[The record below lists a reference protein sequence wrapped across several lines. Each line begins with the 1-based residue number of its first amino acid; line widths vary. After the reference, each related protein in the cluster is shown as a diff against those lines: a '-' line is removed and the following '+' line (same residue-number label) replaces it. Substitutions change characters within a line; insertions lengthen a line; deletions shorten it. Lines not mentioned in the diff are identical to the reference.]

1 LRLLRL
7 RQHLQH
13 LFDVLLKVGRSIWTT
28 ANMRGH
34 NDIGACPGRAI
45 RIGHDD
51 VGREFELDSAEIDS
65 NGRDAIEIDKWRVLG
80 TQCSGANRWQLGGL
94 ARLGHGY
101 LPRLCETGTSSIKYY
116 SPPRGRCYAI
126 SAVMLYAMLCYMWC
140 YPIYSLNRVT
150 LECGAPTPA
159 GSYEPVTC
167 PFRFRGAWIVT
178 AASVSAQDAWTQAPC
193 SPVIDRTQGNRQHE
207 CHPSQSGAML
217 RSIFGEDR
225 GAFPA
230 NPRRK
235 DFHTALAE
243 P

>member
-1 LRLLRL
+1 MELGRRLLLRLLRL

-94 ARLGHGY
+94 DGCAKQG
-101 LPRLCETGTSSIKYY
+101 PVQSSIIV
-116 SPPRGRCYAI
+116 PLAGG
-126 SAVMLYAMLCYMWC
+126 VMLYPLLCCMRC
-140 YPIYSLNRVT
+140 YVI
-150 LECGAPTPA
+150 CGVILYT
-159 GSYEPVTC
+159 
-167 PFRFRGAWIVT
+167 
-178 AASVSAQDAWTQAPC
+178 VS
-193 SPVIDRTQGNRQHE
+193 IE
-207 CHPSQSGAML
+207 
-217 RSIFGEDR
+217 
-225 GAFPA
+225 
-230 NPRRK
+230 
-235 DFHTALAE
+235 
-243 P
+243 